1 MLRRALL
8 TRLEAAIDRA
18 VQDSGRAQALCA
30 QLDGRRFRLAA
41 TGSPW
46 QCELCIEHGAA
57 RLRLQPEEALSA
69 APDALVR
76 GSVAALAGALGAG
89 QQALLQSGALR
100 IEGDAQIAER
110 FAELLRCLRPDL
122 EHELGRLTG
131 PVPAHLLAEG
141 VRGLW
146 QRGRELLRSQSHAA
160 ADYLA
165 HERQVLVSRP
175 EAEHRY
181 REIEAARER
190 LDRLDAR
197 LQQLGTRP

>member
-1 MLRRALL
+1 MLRDALL

-18 VQDSGRAQALCA
+18 VQDSGRAQMLCA
-30 QLDGRRFRLAA
+30 QLDGRRFRIVAA
-41 TGSPW
+41 GSPW
-46 QCELCIEHGAA
+46 QCELRVEQGAA
-57 RLRLQPEEALSA
+57 RLRLQPAEDPAVA
-69 APDALVR
+69 ADALVR
-76 GSVAALAGALGAG
+76 GSIAALVGALGEG
-89 QQALLQSGALR
+89 QRLLLQSGAVR
-100 IEGDAQIAER
+100 IEGDAEIAER

-181 REIEAARER
+181 REIESARER

-197 LQQLGTRP
+197 LRQLGTRP